1 MKRFFNWVAS
11 LFAKKPT
18 VVLPEISRITAQ
30 PGYCECIVRPVTFK
44 GLPFF
49 IHFLSNDQ
57 AEKMKGV
64 ALRVG
69 IELADALRQREFGES
84 PLRFSFND
92 ARDAMENWN
101 KQAVIAEVRA
111 IVAAMGLVPTN
122 EMYLALRSYGTPA
135 LMFRMVLLNDV
146 LMTICFSQSDMLSEN
161 EPVEWLRDNPV
172 PGFTLPQMVL
182 ETEKTPRLSFL
193 QKLHQGGSISV
204 MLDPTV
210 GYELSKVQS
219 LATDVLEAATLAYSE
234 AKYRVDQEERFLDIA
249 ANTYAM
255 LHQRL
260 SLTVP
265 AGHYYDRN
273 MGVFAIVIVVDTHP
287 PMLLVF
293 MPKGFVPN
301 NLPSVD
307 ALAESIRG
315 SVNRPYPLGSV
326 LAQSGIPAQEP
337 TLSVNEFHEK
347 QVRARIVPITR
358 LVFDKTMDALMLSS
372 SCPGEAL
379 NHKFTQS
386 DVYALFSMT
395 FCPAEFARLVAEKCE
410 ILRYNRAK
418 DMAGTFIMQYHE
430 EHGNEYSDARFDS
443 FIAKHRPAQGVLEAE
458 VRKELLEL
466 GINKRNQEF
475 AHRAAERAAVSHHFS
490 TRIERPGFRTEM
502 RPVVQH
508 PDPMVQA
515 AVLTTIMENDPP
527 VHRYEAPVS
536 EPVCRDESP
545 SSGYDGGGNDTC
557 NPD

>member
-1 MKRFFNWVAS
+1 MKRLFNWVAS

-18 VVLPEISRITAQ
+18 VVLPEISRVTAQ

-69 IELADALRQREFGES
+69 IELADALRQREFGEN
-84 PLRFSFND
+84 PLRFSFHD
-92 ARDAMENWN
+92 ARDAIENWN
-101 KQAVIAEVRA
+101 KQAVIAEVRS
-111 IVAAMGLVPTN
+111 IVSAMGLVPTN

-146 LMTICFSQSDMLSEN
+146 LMTVCFSQSDMLSEN

-193 QKLHQGGSISV
+193 QKQHQGGSISV
-204 MLDPTV
+204 MLDPEV
-210 GYELSKVQS
+210 GYVLDKVQS
-219 LATDVLEAATLAYSE
+219 ISTCVLEAATLAYSE
-234 AKYRVDQEERFLDIA
+234 AEYRLDPEERFLDIA
-249 ANTYAM
+249 ANIYAM

-260 SLTVP
+260 ALTVP

-273 MGVFAIVIVVDTHP
+273 MGVFAIMMAIDTHP

-307 ALAESIRG
+307 ALVEAIRG
-315 SVNRPYPLGSV
+315 SVNRPYPLGNV
-326 LAQSGIPAQEP
+326 LAQSGIPVQEP
-337 TLSVNEFHEK
+337 ALSFNEFHEK
-347 QVRARIVPITR
+347 QVRARIMPITR
-358 LVFDKTMDALMLSS
+358 LVFDKTMDELVMSS

-379 NHKFTQS
+379 NHRFTQS
-386 DVYALFSMT
+386 DVYAVFSLT
-395 FCPAEFARLVAEKCE
+395 SCPPEFARVVAEKCE
-410 ILRYNRAK
+410 ILRWNRAK
-418 DMAGTFIMQYHE
+418 DMAGTFIKRYHE
-430 EHGNEYSDARFDS
+430 EHGNEYSDARFDA

-466 GINKRNQEF
+466 GVVKRNQEF
-475 AHRAAERAAVSHHFS
+475 AHRAARQAAVSHHHT
-490 TRIERPGFRTEM
+490 TRFERPRFRDDW
-502 RPVVQH
+502 RDVSH

-527 VHRYEAPVS
+527 VHRCETPSS

-545 SSGYDGGGNDTC
+545 SSGYDSSSNDTC